1 MSRRRSAA
9 ILLAMLSAGARPLLA
24 QTDYY
29 NTDSGRPVSIQ
40 DAYPVER
47 HAFELQLAPIRLE
60 RAPGGVYGWDFEPEL
75 AYGIFARTQLEIG
88 FPIRVSDPEVHGDG
102 RGLAGIEVAALHN
115 LNVETETLPAL
126 ALEFSTVLPVGALAP
141 DDPYASITAIATR
154 TLGFA
159 RFHLNGR
166 WTFGP
171 GPMLSAP
178 GADMSEIAPLPG
190 PADAGDPAG
199 TEGLSRWLAGV
210 AVDRTFPLRSA
221 LLIGALFV
229 EQPLSPDDDAQWT
242 AEAGLRYQW
251 DPKLAIDAGFG
262 RKLTGDDRSWSIT
275 FGAAYAFAVR
285 SLMPGN

>member
-1 MSRRRSAA
+1 MGVRMRAVRTLALILICPSA
-9 ILLAMLSAGARPLLA
+9 LAA

-29 NTDSGRPVSIQ
+29 NTDSGRPVRIQ

-60 RAPGGVYGWDFEPEL
+60 RATGGVYGWELEPEL

-88 FPIRVSDPEVHGDG
+88 FPIRVPDPEAHTGG

-115 LNVETETLPAL
+115 LNVETETVPAL
-126 ALEFSTVLPVGALAP
+126 ALEFATVLPVGSLAP
-141 DDPYASITAIATR
+141 DDLYASITAIATR

-159 RFHLNGR
+159 RFHLNGQ
-166 WTFGP
+166 WTVGP
-171 GPMLSAP
+171 EG
-178 GADMSEIAPLPG
+178 
-190 PADAGDPAG
+190 GDPIR
-199 TEGLSRWLAGV
+199 TEELSRWLAGV

-221 LLIGALFV
+221 LLIGSVFA
-229 EQPLSPDDDAQWT
+229 EQPLSPDEDLRWT

-251 DPKLAIDAGFG
+251 DPKLAVDAGFG
-262 RKLTGDDRSWSIT
+262 RKLTGEHRSWSIT

>member
-1 MSRRRSAA
+1 MRYPLKNAVQ
-9 ILLAMLSAGARPLLA
+9 LLALVAIWPGFLAA

-29 NTDSGRPVSIQ
+29 NTDSGRPVLIQ

-88 FPIRVSDPEVHGDG
+88 FPIRVPDSEVHGDG

-126 ALEFSTVLPVGALAP
+126 ALEISTVLPVGALAP
-141 DDPYASITAIATR
+141 DDPYASLTAIATR
-154 TLGFA
+154 TLRFA

-171 GPMLSAP
+171 EPALSA
-178 GADMSEIAPLPG
+178 
-190 PADAGDPAG
+190 ADAGG
-199 TEGLSRWLAGV
+199 TEEISRWLAGI

-221 LLIGALFV
+221 LLIGAVFA
-229 EQPLSPDDDAQWT
+229 EQPLSTEDDVRWT

-251 DPKLAIDAGFG
+251 DPKLAIDAGLG
-262 RKLTGDDRSWSIT
+262 RKLTGEDRSWSIT